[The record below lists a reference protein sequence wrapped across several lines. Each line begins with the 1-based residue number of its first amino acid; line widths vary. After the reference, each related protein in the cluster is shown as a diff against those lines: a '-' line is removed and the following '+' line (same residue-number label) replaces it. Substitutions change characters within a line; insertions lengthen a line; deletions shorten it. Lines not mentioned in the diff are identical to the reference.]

1 MEESMIEAG
10 SRPVADVWPENSEIM
25 MLAAEG
31 APPLAPAGTVDPI
44 WLKSYPAGT
53 PKTIDPDSYQSLHA
67 MLLESC
73 RLHAARPAFE
83 SLRARMTFGE
93 WDRDSRALA
102 AFLRE
107 ELACRAGD
115 RVAIM
120 LPNMLAYPVALLG
133 ALRAGLIA
141 VNVNPLY
148 TPRELKEQLKDCGA
162 TAIVI
167 ME

>member
-1 MEESMIEAG
+1 MTLPAES
-10 SRPVADVWPENSEIM
+10 
-25 MLAAEG
+25 
-31 APPLAPAGTVDPI
+31 APPLVPAGAVDPI
-44 WLKSYPAGT
+44 WLKSYPADT
-53 PKTIDPDSYQSLHA
+53 PKTIDPDCDPSLHA

-83 SLRARMTFGE
+83 SLRARMTYGE
-93 WDRDSRALA
+93 WDCASRGLA

-107 ELACRAGD
+107 QLNCRAGD

-120 LPNMLAYPVALLG
+120 LPNMLAYPVAFLG
-133 ALRAGLIA
+133 TLRAGLIA

-162 TAIVI
+162 P
-167 ME
+167 